1 MKITKKI
8 TLEFVRAQLRS
19 NKAWA
24 IKALVKIFKEN
35 QTSQEQA
42 VEATTVDNGI
52 GFTGVDA
59 NFLSSL
65 AKQYIERGAL
75 SDTQIKCLFR
85 MMPKY
90 SRQVFEFSDKSR
102 LEAMVRKS
110 LPQGIQ
116 KELKLS

>member
-1 MKITKKI
+1 MKVTKKI

-19 NKAWA
+19 NKVWA
-24 IKALVKIFKEN
+24 IKALVRIFKEN
-35 QTSQEQA
+35 QTSQEQTL
-42 VEATTVDNGI
+42 EATTVDNGI

-65 AKQYIERGAL
+65 AKQYIEMGSL
-75 SDTQIKCLFR
+75 SDNQIKCLFK

-90 SRQVFEFSDKSR
+90 SKQVFEFSDKEK
-102 LEAMVRKS
+102 LTKMVSNS
-110 LPQGIQ
+110 LPQGVQ